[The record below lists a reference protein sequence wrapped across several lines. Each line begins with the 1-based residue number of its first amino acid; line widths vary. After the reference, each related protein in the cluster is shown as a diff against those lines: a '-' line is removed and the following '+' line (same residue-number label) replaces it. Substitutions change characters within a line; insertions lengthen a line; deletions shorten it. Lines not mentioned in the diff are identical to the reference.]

1 METLDLVARMASS
14 PSSGGSTAANSRG
27 YPAPEEGDWIASE
40 FRFHSG
46 EILRDLRLHYTTIG
60 APSGDPVLI
69 LHGTGGSGAGMLD
82 PDFAGELFGPGQA
95 LDAARHFIILPDAIG
110 HGKSAKPS
118 DGLRTRFPRYNCAD
132 LVLAQ
137 YRLLT
142 EGLGVRR
149 LRLTLGNSMGGMET
163 WVWGVTYP
171 SFMDALVPM
180 AALPAP
186 MCGRNWMLRR
196 LMIETIRSDPAYQN
210 GDYAGQPPSLRIAK
224 VLFAVATSG
233 GTPALHSRA
242 PTRELA
248 DKYVEDQLAAPAP
261 ADANDF
267 IYQWEASSDY
277 DPSPGLERIEAAVLA
292 INSADDER
300 YPLELGVLER
310 AMKRVKNGRIHLIP
324 ASTDTCGHGT
334 TGFAKFWAPQ
344 LREFLQG
351 TARGAAKQAEV

>member
-1 METLDLVARMASS
+1 METLDPVARAAAS
-14 PSSGGSTAANSRG
+14 PSPPGERQAATSAG
-27 YPAPEEGDWIASE
+27 YPAPKEGDWIAPE

-46 EILRDLRLHYTTIG
+46 DILRDVRLHYTTVG

-69 LHGTGGSGAGMLD
+69 LHGTGDSSAGMLA
-82 PDFAGELFGPGQA
+82 PDFAGELFGPGQP
-95 LDAARHFIILPDAIG
+95 LDATRHFIVLPDAIG

-118 DGLRTRFPRYNCAD
+118 DGLRTRFPRYNYAD

-142 EGLGVRR
+142 EGLGVRH

-163 WVWGVTYP
+163 WTWGVTYP
-171 SFMDALVPM
+171 GFMDALVPM

-186 MCGRNWMLRR
+186 MGGRNWMLRR
-196 LMIETIRSDPAYQN
+196 LMIETIRNDPAYRN
-210 GDYAGQPPSLRIAK
+210 GDYVGQPPSLRIAK
-224 VLFAVATSG
+224 VFFAVATSG
-233 GTPALHSRA
+233 GTPALHARA

-248 DKYVEDQLAAPAP
+248 DKYVEDRLAAPAP

-267 IYQWEASSDY
+267 LYQWEASSDY

-300 YPLELGVLER
+300 YPLELGALER
-310 AMKRVKNGRIHLIP
+310 AMTRVKNGRMHLIP
-324 ASTDTCGHGT
+324 ASADTCGHGT
-334 TGFAKFWAPQ
+334 TAFARFWAPQ
-344 LREFLQG
+344 LREFLQA
-351 TARGAAKQAEV
+351 TAQDAAK